1 MKLFF
6 RTIFK
11 IFLILPILFGCA
23 TTGADRLAGG
33 VNADEDA
40 VIQTYETCATAWKTG
55 DVETLKQLYH
65 PEFTVFYESGGQI
78 QTLNWDAINALFDA
92 GTTFEGKTELDVKV
106 YGNTAITTGIEERI
120 TTPHI
125 GAQKKVR
132 YRISITWLK
141 VAGRWQ
147 MVHEH
152 QSQLRGDLSSKR
164 ARARTAIKADP
175 KILSAL
181 LVPRVNAAGEQEL
194 DYIYAIPE
202 KIDDG
207 WDVSSLADEGLNTAL
222 IELLIRKC
230 LDGKTFPKTD
240 SVLIARNGK
249 LVLEEYFHR
258 QTREKQHTLQSATKS
273 VTSMLVGIAIER
285 GEIEGVE
292 QLVYPIFP
300 EYKGRKWIDEEY
312 DITLKDVLTMTGGLD
327 WDETSLPFT
336 NPKNDNTAMNLSGD
350 WIGYTLDKGRAFK
363 PGEKFVYCSG
373 LSILLGGIIKN
384 STGMYA
390 DEYAEKHLLG
400 PLGITEYMWIKSPQ
414 WIRHTGGGLSLRPM
428 DLLKLGQVMLDGGT
442 WKGKRILPEKW
453 TKDSLEEHAR
463 IHEKIQY
470 GYQWWLYTF
479 KTPNGPVKTAMGMGY
494 GGQYIMIAPT
504 LNLVAVTTAH
514 NFKGAGKSWE
524 KKFSDYILPA
534 AQ

>member
-1 MKLFF
+1 MKLFC
-6 RTIFK
+6 RSIFK
-11 IFLILPILFGCA
+11 IFLILTILFGCA
-23 TTGADRLAGG
+23 TTG
-33 VNADEDA
+33 
-40 VIQTYETCATAWKTG
+40 
-55 DVETLKQLYH
+55 
-65 PEFTVFYESGGQI
+65 
-78 QTLNWDAINALFDA
+78 
-92 GTTFEGKTELDVKV
+92 
-106 YGNTAITTGIEERI
+106 
-120 TTPHI
+120 
-125 GAQKKVR
+125 
-132 YRISITWLK
+132 
-141 VAGRWQ
+141 
-147 MVHEH
+147 
-152 QSQLRGDLSSKR
+152 
-164 ARARTAIKADP
+164 
-175 KILSAL
+175 
-181 LVPRVNAAGEQEL
+181 GEQEL

-202 KIDDG
+202 QIDDS

-222 IELLIRKC
+222 IEELIRTC
-230 LDGKTFPKTD
+230 LDGKLFPKTD

-258 QTREKQHTLQSATKS
+258 QTREKLHMIQSVTKS

-285 GEIEGVE
+285 GKIEGVE

-327 WDETSLPFT
+327 WDESSLPYID
-336 NPKNDNTAMNLSGD
+336 PKNDNVAMNLSGD

-373 LSILLGGIIKN
+373 LSILLGGMIKN

-390 DEYAEKHLLG
+390 DEYAEKHLFG
-400 PLGITEYMWIKSPQ
+400 PLGITDYMWTKSPQ
-414 WIRHTGGGLSLRPM
+414 GTRHTGGGLSLRPM
-428 DLLKLGQVMLDGGT
+428 DFLKLGQVMLDGGT

-453 TKDSLEEHAR
+453 TKDSLREHVS

-479 KTPNGPVKTAMGMGY
+479 KTPNGPVKTAMGRGY

-514 NFKGAGKSWE
+514 NFKGAGISWE
-524 KKFSDYILPA
+524 KIFSYYILPA